1 MTNDQRRAEVAA
13 RLRALGH
20 DFVARSLSDE
30 QLDALLA
37 PLNQLT
43 EIVDSAGARVR
54 SFPKM
59 DLADFK
65 MPVPREDSVEHHQ
78 LFHDSFVS
86 GLTNPLG
93 LGASLR
99 REGDVAVMDV
109 TLGRAFEG
117 APGRAHG
124 GVVAALIDETM
135 GLVLAIHGVLAFTGQ
150 LDITYLAPTPIGEA
164 LSARAWLSRHTH
176 RKLFVEASVRANDVD
191 VAKASALFIA
201 VDPTKFLQHLVPES

>member
-1 MTNDQRRAEVAA
+1 MTNDQRRGEVAA

-20 DFVARSLSDE
+20 DFIARSLSDE
-30 QLDALLA
+30 QLDALIE
-37 PLNQLT
+37 PLDQLT
-43 EIVDSAGARVR
+43 KIVEEADGRVR
-54 SFPKM
+54 TFPKM
-59 DLADFK
+59 DLANFK
-65 MPVPREDSVEHHQ
+65 MAVPRHDDVEHHQ
-78 LFHDSFVS
+78 LFNDSFVS

-164 LSARAWLSRHTH
+164 LSARAWLSRHAH

-201 VDPTKFLQHLVPES
+201 VDPTKFLKHLVPES

>member
-1 MTNDQRRAEVAA
+1 M
-13 RLRALGH
+13 
-20 DFVARSLSDE
+20 
-30 QLDALLA
+30 
-37 PLNQLT
+37 
-43 EIVDSAGARVR
+43 
-54 SFPKM
+54 FPKM
-59 DLADFK
+59 DLANFK
-65 MPVPREDSVEHHQ
+65 MAVPREDSVERHQ
-78 LFHDSFVS
+78 LFSDSFVS

-164 LSARAWLSRHTH
+164 LCARAWLARHAH

-201 VDPTKFLQHLVPES
+201 VDPTKFLKHLVPEL

>member
-1 MTNDQRRAEVAA
+1 MTNEERRAEVAT
-13 RLRALGH
+13 RLRGLGH

-37 PLNQLT
+37 PLDQLT
-43 EIVDSAGARVR
+43 KIIENAETRVR
-54 SFPKM
+54 TLPTM
-59 DLADFK
+59 DLANFK
-65 MPVPREDSVEHHQ
+65 MAVPEENQVERHQ
-78 LFHDSFVS
+78 LFNDSFVS
-86 GLTNPLG
+86 GVTNPLG

-99 REGDVAVMDV
+99 REGDIAVMDV

-176 RKLFVEASVRANDVD
+176 RKLFVEASVRAKDVE
-191 VAKASALFIA
+191 VAKATALFIA
-201 VDPTKFLQHLVPES
+201 VDPSKFLKHLVPES

>member
-1 MTNDQRRAEVAA
+1 MTNDQRRAEVAT
-13 RLRALGH
+13 RLRSLGH

-37 PLNQLT
+37 PLDQLT
-43 EIVDSAGARVR
+43 EIVGSAGARVR
-54 SFPKM
+54 TFPKV
-59 DLADFK
+59 DLTNFK
-65 MPVPREDSVEHHQ
+65 MAVPREDNVEHHQ
-78 LFHDSFVS
+78 LFTDSFVS

-99 REGDVAVMDV
+99 RDGDVAVMDV

-164 LSARAWLSRHTH
+164 LSARAWLSRHAH

-201 VDPTKFLQHLVPES
+201 VDPTKFLQHLTPEP

>member
-1 MTNDQRRAEVAA
+1 MTNDERRAEVAA
-13 RLRALGH
+13 RLRTLGH
-20 DFVARSLSDE
+20 DFVARTLSDE

-37 PLNQLT
+37 PLGQLT
-43 EIVDSAGARVR
+43 EIVESAAPRER
-54 SFPKM
+54 ALPKI
-59 DLADFK
+59 DLANFK
-65 MPVPREDSVEHHQ
+65 MAVPREDQVERHQ
-78 LFHDSFVS
+78 LFADSFVS
-86 GLTNPLG
+86 GVTNPLG

-176 RKLFVEASVRANDVD
+176 RKLFVEASVRAKDVE
-191 VAKASALFIA
+191 VATATALFIA
-201 VDPTKFLQHLVPES
+201 VDPAKFLKHLVPES